1 MESLMF
7 LNLDLNNM
15 FFTLNQF
22 TKVEPFPY
30 GDSNKHKQQMEKSKK
45 GTYKT
50 RYKTNII
57 RANLNNNNNTKH
69 EMEEDDDFLQHNKN
83 YTKSTSRISLPH
95 FWFSHV

>member
-1 MESLMF
+1 MF

-15 FFTLNQF
+15 FFTLDQF

-30 GDSNKHKQQMEKSKK
+30 GDSNKHKQQMEKPKK

-57 RANLNNNNNTKH
+57 RVNLNNNNNTKH